1 MLFDGEVVV
10 RIVALSVALVQ
21 DEVAIRDAVD
31 AHVHDGFVPHRHRHA
46 SLVAAASMA
55 LLARMLT
62 LFALA
67 RPHAVLLVV
76 LGLRARA
83 LRAHMLPQT
92 VQSFLRALNL
102 SLLVR
107 LHRLLL
113 GLHFSAGEKF

>member
-1 MLFDGEVVV
+1 M
-10 RIVALSVALVQ
+10 ALSVALVQ
-21 DEVAIRDAVD
+21 DEVSIRDAVD
-31 AHVHDGFVPHRHRHA
+31 AHVHDGLVSHRHRHT
-46 SLVAAASMA
+46 SLAATSMA

-67 RPHAVLLVV
+67 RPHAVLLIV

-107 LHRLLL
+107 LHCLLL

>member
-1 MLFDGEVVV
+1 M
-10 RIVALSVALVQ
+10 ALSVTLMK

-31 AHVHDGFVPHRHRHA
+31 AHVHDGFVTHRHRHTP
-46 SLVAAASMA
+46 LVTAASMA

-67 RPHAVLLVV
+67 WPHAVLLVV
-76 LGLRARA
+76 LGLRTRA

-92 VQSFLRALNL
+92 VQPFLRALNL
-102 SLLVR
+102 RLLIR

>member
-1 MLFDGEVVV
+1 M
-10 RIVALSVALVQ
+10 ALSVALVQ
-21 DEVAIRDAVD
+21 DEVSIRDAVD
-31 AHVHDGFVPHRHRHA
+31 AHVHDGLVSHRHRHT
-46 SLVAAASMA
+46 SLAATSMA

-67 RPHAVLLVV
+67 RPHAVLLIV

-102 SLLVR
+102 GLLVR
-107 LHRLLL
+107 LHCLLL